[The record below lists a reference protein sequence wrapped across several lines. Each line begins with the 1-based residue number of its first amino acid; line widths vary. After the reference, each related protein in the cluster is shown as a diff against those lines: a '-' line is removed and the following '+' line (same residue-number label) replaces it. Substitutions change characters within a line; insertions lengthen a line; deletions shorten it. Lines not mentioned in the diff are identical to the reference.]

1 MTSRNAQHVRNVNSA
16 SSRWLDGSGRSHRAG
31 ARQQEPAGQLRG
43 DPAAKFL
50 VHTRRLLGARFFDSY
65 LPKQFRARISQADR

>member
-1 MTSRNAQHVRNVNSA
+1 
-16 SSRWLDGSGRSHRAG
+16 
-31 ARQQEPAGQLRG
+31 QLRG

-65 LPKQFRARISQADR
+65 LPKQLRARISQADR